1 MLQVLVWYHADNVP
15 PTYHPPVV
23 DALVEQYQPRGE
35 FRARVNMHVQEF
47 AENSADFLHFDPL
60 HGKMMLPF
68 SPFTLPLIDIVH
80 VPDWKA
86 GKNKAAPAATAV
98 AKGKKEP
105 LDSPVESSAPTAESE
120 VKEEDLSPPSAA
132 EKKDATDQKQDDQT
146 ATANS
151 ADHQGHLSWFSDSA
165 SLTFC
170 GKPLPQSAAHAEI
183 TFIGPGSLVMF
194 TFDTPAGGIVMF
206 QTHLPEVSLNEKY
219 RASNLVVFA
228 YA

>member
-1 MLQVLVWYHADNVP
+1 MWYHADNVP

-23 DALVEQYQPRGE
+23 DALVEHYKPRGE
-35 FRARVNMHVQEF
+35 FRARVNMHIQEF

-60 HGKMMLPF
+60 HGKMLLPF

-86 GKNKAAPAATAV
+86 GKNKATPAGAIVATKDKKAPSDL
-98 AKGKKEP
+98 P
-105 LDSPVESSAPTAESE
+105 LESSTPLAESE
-120 VKEEDLSPPSAA
+120 VKEEDLSPPPAV
-132 EKKDATDQKQDDQT
+132 EKKGVVGRKQDDET
-146 ATANS
+146 AS
-151 ADHQGHLSWFSDSA
+151 AAAAAADNQGHLSWFSDSA

-206 QTHLPEVSLNEKY
+206 QTHLPEVRRS
-219 RASNLVVFA
+219 
-228 YA
+228 